1 MTMFIFQL
9 VLLTLLSLC
18 LGYLPGR
25 IARNLS
31 IAKQLKNDN
40 LEYRELRHDANR
52 IQGSLDKC
60 TTRYQE
66 LSCKVNVIIEP
77 TTESY
82 GVDDLKRI
90 YGIGKKLEGVL
101 NDLGIY
107 RFSEIAEL
115 SPEKEQWIDSHL
127 QFKGRIE
134 RDKWIEQ
141 AKKLVAEK

>member
-1 MTMFIFQL
+1 MIMFILQL

-31 IAKQLKNDN
+31 IANQLKSYDH
-40 LEYRELRHDANR
+40 EYRELRNEANR
-52 IQGSLDKC
+52 IQDSLDNC
-60 TTRYQE
+60 ASRYQE
-66 LSCKVNVIIEP
+66 LSNKANVIVESTIE
-77 TTESY
+77 SC
-82 GVDDLKRI
+82 GNDDLKRI

-107 RFSEIAEL
+107 LFSQIAEL

-127 QFKGRIE
+127 RFKGRIE
-134 RDKWIEQ
+134 RDKWIDQ
-141 AKKLVAEK
+141 AKKLIASE